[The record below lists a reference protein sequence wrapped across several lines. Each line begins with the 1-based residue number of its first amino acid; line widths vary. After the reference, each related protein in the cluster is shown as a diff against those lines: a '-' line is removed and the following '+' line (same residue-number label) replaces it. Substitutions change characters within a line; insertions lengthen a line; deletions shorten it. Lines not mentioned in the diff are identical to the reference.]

1 MKEMKSNSVMVELEN
16 VSKIY
21 GNDRVVDNVSFSVKK
36 GEIFVLIGPSGCGK
50 TTTLKMINQL
60 IPHSEGKI
68 IVRGEDVTKL
78 DPVELRRSIG
88 YVIQYI
94 GLLPHLKIR
103 DNITF
108 VLQLKKYPKK
118 KQKERAEELIQT
130 VGLPVSYLDRYPR
143 ELSGGQQQRVGVARA
158 LAADPEILLMD
169 EPFGAVDPIAR
180 GQLQNELLKL
190 QEAIQKTI
198 IFVTH
203 DMQEAFKLGNRIAI
217 MREGK
222 LVTVGTAMEI
232 VKEEDEFVRAFVGRD
247 AIFDALD
254 AVPITQIV
262 DRNVPR
268 LFIEEKTKLPE
279 EEFSKKKKWEFVFVI
294 GKNDSCLGYV
304 NFDELDEKGQ
314 IRKEENIFPLPAT
327 CLESKASV
335 KKAIEEMLWG
345 GKTWLPVV
353 DDDNKFLGIVT
364 FEGCVS
370 LMAS

>member
-1 MKEMKSNSVMVELEN
+1 MKYNNVMVALEN
-16 VSKIY
+16 VSKVY
-21 GNDRVVDNVSFSVKK
+21 GNDKVVDGVSFGVKK

-68 IVRGEDVTKL
+68 FVKGEDVTKL
-78 DPVELRRSIG
+78 DRVELRRSIG

-103 DNITF
+103 DNIAF

-118 KQKERAEELIQT
+118 KQRERAEELIQT

-190 QEAIQKTI
+190 QETIQKTI

-203 DMQEAFKLGNRIAI
+203 DIQEAFKLGNRIAI
-217 MREGK
+217 MRKGK
-222 LVTVGTAMEI
+222 LITTGTAMEI
-232 VKEEDEFVRAFVGRD
+232 VKEEDEFVRRFIGKN
-247 AIFDALD
+247 AIFDALN
-254 AVPITQIV
+254 AVPIAQII
-262 DRNVPR
+262 DRSAPR
-268 LFIEEKTKLPE
+268 LFIEEKTLPVE
-279 EEFSKKKKWEFVFVI
+279 ELSKEQKWEFAFLVD
-294 GKNDSCLGYV
+294 KNNSCLGYV
-304 NFDELDEKGQ
+304 NFNDLDAGRKIREEK
-314 IRKEENIFPLPAT
+314 ILPLPST
-327 CLESKASV
+327 CLESRVSV
-335 KKAIEEMLWG
+335 KRAIEEMLWEG
-345 GKTWLPVV
+345 RTWLPVV
-353 DDDNKFLGIVT
+353 DNENTFLGIVT

-370 LMAS
+370 LVTA